1 MLRIFSRTVAQDGNI
16 PIGVMTEQIS
26 NPAANITPLG
36 DVFFFFF
43 FALGHFLIG
52 TPRGLNQNCIRYEK
66 QKWREEK
73 THKDERLGNVSL
85 FSWLLCG
92 GNIYIYRHRM

>member
-73 THKDERLGNVSL
+73 TQRRT
-85 FSWLLCG
+85 SWECLIIFMAAVWG
-92 GNIYIYRHRM
+92 